1 MRVCVLNIHERV
13 RAEWL
18 VANFS
23 TVSALAEP
31 GLQLALR
38 SESGQIEI
46 DRLYAVLIRS

>member
-1 MRVCVLNIHERV
+1 VRVCVLNIHERV

-31 GLQLALR
+31 GLQP
-38 SESGQIEI
+38 SSQIGERA
-46 DRLYAVLIRS
+46 D